1 MKKITEKLYNYFKKK
16 YLKNLHDYDKIF
28 MQAYIETY
36 KANAI
41 GLIGLFSIDWEQFQL
56 DKESIVR
63 YTIWVK
69 RPGMFIGIHGK
80 DYDAMKKTLQKYTGE
95 VVDINIR
102 EV

>member
-36 KANAI
+36 KTNAI
-41 GLIGLFSIDWEQFQL
+41 CLIRLCGVDWEQFQL
-56 DKESIVR
+56 DKESIIR
-63 YTIWVK
+63 YTVWVK
-69 RPGMFIGIHGK
+69 SPGMFIGWRGK
-80 DYDAMKKTLQKYTGE
+80 CYDKMVETLKEYIGK